1 MRKLQQNTD
10 EGDIIVNTVPTDI
23 PANSPTSPTI
33 TPAEPLSDVPEVPPI
48 TTEETNSTTQP
59 NFEVKKFHGFRQSS
73 NKIQFG
79 LFFSFLRRRITR
91 TVVMRILVTYR
102 SGRLRVPPMKTNAA
116 GASVPTTCQIKDE
129 FKDLVGVEG
138 TGQNI
143 DYDCTGEA
151 PEGAGNI
158 TEAVIDTSTPM
169 YVGGE
174 AMNATDVSFS
184 KESEVNN
191 IADATNVAIILQN
204 ANATFENNKI
214 TLSGIATPI
223 SDAADNIKKDNT
235 YNMAFYDVSTDG
247 MKTVPCTVTSAGS
260 SNGNGIPCTFECTA
274 STPIQTYIANL
285 TQAKIDEG
293 NLYLTFNPDLENQ
306 APDKLLD
313 STSSGSGS
321 FNTYYRK
328 SSSGLSGGAIA
339 GIVIACV
346 VSLAVASIAAIM
358 LRKPA
363 PPVDQTTVVGLKTVE
378 NM

>member
-23 PANSPTSPTI
+23 PANSPTI
-33 TPAEPLSDVPEVPPI
+33 APAEPLSDVPEVPPI

-59 NFEVKKFHGFRQSS
+59 NFEVKKFHGFRQRS
-73 NKIQFG
+73 NKIQLG

-91 TVVMRILVTYR
+91 TVVMRIFVTYR
-102 SGRLRVPPMKTNAA
+102 SGRLRVLQMKTNAA
-116 GASVPTTCQIKDE
+116 GASVPTTCEIKDE

-174 AMNATDVSFS
+174 AMNAADVSFS

-204 ANATFENNKI
+204 ANAAFENNKI

-247 MKTVPCTVTSAGS
+247 MKTVPCTVASVGS

-285 TQAKIDEG
+285 IQAKIDEG
-293 NLYLTFNPDLENQ
+293 NLYLTVNPDLENQ
-306 APDKLLD
+306 VPDKLLD
-313 STSSGSGS
+313 STSSGSDGYNRS
-321 FNTYYRK
+321 YYRK
-328 SSSGLSGGAIA
+328 SSGGLSGGAIA

-346 VSLAVASIAAIM
+346 VVLAAASIAALM
-358 LRKPA
+358 LRKTDPT
-363 PPVDQTTVVGLKTVE
+363 VDQTTVVGLRPYE
-378 NM
+378 NA